1 MWIKRHLST
10 QKTDLSTGIC
20 GQLFV
25 LNYRA
30 KKSYQQVIH
39 KVFWHLWI
47 NTVLIHKTLWITY
60 FLVCFGKN
68 EIGKGF
74 FALF

>member
-25 LNYRA
+25 RNYRA
-30 KKSYQQVIH
+30 KKSYPQVIH
-39 KVFWHLWI
+39 KFYWHLWI
-47 NTVLIHKTLWITY
+47 NSVLIHKCMWITY
-60 FLVCFGKN
+60 FWVDLKKN
-68 EIGKGF
+68 RIDRGF